1 MIFSY
6 LEPECFNKGDTVVI
20 KFVQLGS
27 PAFLTK
33 RSRVCCKKKCF
44 KKIQKKEKM
53 IEQIF
58 SEDDQL
64 LWMCGSAWI
73 LICYVSIYCN
83 FTEKR
88 RIERTEW
95 QIIVREKKEER
106 NGTETRPSKLSSFK
120 KLTWRCMTACKN
132 GELFPPFLSRGS
144 KA

>member
-1 MIFSY
+1 
-6 LEPECFNKGDTVVI
+6 
-20 KFVQLGS
+20 
-27 PAFLTK
+27 
-33 RSRVCCKKKCF
+33 
-44 KKIQKKEKM
+44 M

-95 QIIVREKKEER
+95 QIIVREKKRKE
-106 NGTETRPSKLSSFK
+106 TEQKRDPVNYHLLKSL
-120 KLTWRCMTACKN
+120 LDVVLTACKN